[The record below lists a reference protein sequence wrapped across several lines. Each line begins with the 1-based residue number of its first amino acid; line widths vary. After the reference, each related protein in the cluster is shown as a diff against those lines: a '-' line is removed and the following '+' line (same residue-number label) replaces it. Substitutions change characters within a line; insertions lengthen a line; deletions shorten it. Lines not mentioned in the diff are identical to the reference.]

1 MAEKEIELSLVFE
14 EEEQIDT
21 CVNTWNLSNS

>member
-21 CVNTWNLSNS
+21 CVKSGQKNQ